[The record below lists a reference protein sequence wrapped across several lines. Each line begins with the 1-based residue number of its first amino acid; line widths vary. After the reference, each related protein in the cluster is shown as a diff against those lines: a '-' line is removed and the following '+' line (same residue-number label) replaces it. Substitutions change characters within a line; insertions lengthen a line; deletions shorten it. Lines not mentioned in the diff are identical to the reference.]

1 MSEAH
6 VERLRLTMKQLKRQG
21 VCYSPNGLSG
31 KGWERK
37 ENRDV
42 WPGIKHGA
50 RVHRRT
56 NNKGGGHT

>member
-6 VERLRLTMKQLKRQG
+6 VERLRLTMKPLKRQG

>member
-21 VCYSPNGLSG
+21 VCYSSNGLSG

-37 ENRDV
+37 EVRDV

-56 NNKGGGHT
+56 DNKGGGHT

>member
-6 VERLRLTMKQLKRQG
+6 VEGDLRLTMKQLKRQG

-42 WPGIKHGA
+42 WPGIKHE
-50 RVHRRT
+50 RKST
-56 NNKGGGHT
+56 